1 MESYLGVKGYTIHK
15 SEMTVQEQIDLRENL
30 MAKPY
35 APTHLGGTS
44 PFPVYRES
52 GNKFYI
58 PRHYGVDRYGEPS
71 ESKLPPGDDISL
83 DFKGDLRPYQTK
95 IVDTYLSTLSAG
107 KGGGLLEVPCGR
119 GKTVIALNIIAQ
131 LKKKTLI
138 IVHKGFLL
146 NQWIERIETFLP
158 DAKVGK
164 VQGPVIDID
173 GKDIVIG
180 MLQSL
185 SMKEYPRDQWQSF
198 GLTVV
203 DECHHIGAE
212 VFIRSLFKIVTPMTL
227 GLSATMQRKDGL
239 SCIFKYFL
247 GDVVYK
253 EKREGTDNVVVRAI
267 TYYNNDEEFSET
279 KIDFRGNPQYSTMIS
294 KLCNFN
300 RRSEF
305 ILKILGDLLSE
316 NPEQQIMILA
326 HNKSLLSYFDAAI
339 KHKELCDCGFYIGG
353 MKEAALKKTEGNK
366 VILATYAMAAEA
378 LDIKTLTTLIMASP
392 KTDVTQSIG
401 RILRTKDHNPLVIDI
416 VDQHEIFQRQWFKR
430 RAFYKKEKYEVWASD
445 SDRYAGVDTKWEVL
459 PAKGTRSRS
468 EPESMLGKCLISL
481 KKGEP

>member
-1 MESYLGVKGYTIHK
+1 MKGYTIRK
-15 SEMTVQEQIDLRENL
+15 SELSVQDQIDLRENL

-35 APTHLGGTS
+35 APTHLGGTT

-52 GNKFYI
+52 GSKFYI
-58 PRHYGVDRYGEPS
+58 PRHYGEKHYGPAAED
-71 ESKLPPGDDISL
+71 KLSPGETINL

-95 IVDTYLSTLSAG
+95 IVNTYLSSLSEG
-107 KGGGLLEVPCGR
+107 NGGGLLEVPCGR
-119 GKTVIALNIIAQ
+119 GKTVIALNIVSQ

-158 DAKVGK
+158 EAKVGK
-164 VQGPVIDID
+164 IQGPVIDVE

-185 SMKEYPRDQWQSF
+185 SMKDYPKDQWESF

-212 VFIRSLFKIVTPMTL
+212 VFIRSLFKIVTPTTL
-227 GLSATMQRKDGL
+227 GLSATMNRKDGL
-239 SCIFKYFL
+239 SCLFKYFL
-247 GDVVYK
+247 GEVVYK
-253 EKREGTDNVVVRAI
+253 EKREGTDNVVVRAL
-267 TYYNNDEEFSET
+267 TYYNEDEEFSDT
-279 KIDFRGNPQYSTMIS
+279 KLDFRGNPQYSTMIS

-305 ILKILGDLLSE
+305 ILRVLSDLLSE

-326 HNKSLLSYFDAAI
+326 HNKSLLSYFDSAI
-339 KHKELCDCGFYIGG
+339 KHKNIAECGFYIGG
-353 MKEAALKKTEGNK
+353 MKEAALKETESKK

-401 RILRTKDHNPLVIDI
+401 RILRTKDHNPIVVDI
-416 VDQHEIFQRQWFKR
+416 VDQHDIFQRQWFKR
-430 RAFYKKEKYEVWASD
+430 RAFYKKEKYDVWMSD
-445 SDRYAGVDTKWEVL
+445 SERYRGIDTKWDIL
-459 PAKGTRSRS
+459 PAKGGRSKKEET
-468 EPESMLGKCLISL
+468 EPNSMFGKCLIKL
-481 KKGEP
+481 